1 MLIHDATVKKT
12 VLRAMADE
20 SSLAIL
26 TGTKEKARSPMEL
39 IHLSKLPPSSVYRRI
54 NEFVACGLLNVERV
68 VITKDGKK
76 YSLYK
81 SPVKEIR
88 VDYKAGDL
96 ELDVTFNLDS
106 VEKLTTKW
114 TLLRPTK

>member
-1 MLIHDATVKKT
+1 LLIHDASIKKT

-26 TGTKEKARSPMEL
+26 TCTKEKARSPMEL

-54 NEFVACGLLNVERV
+54 SEFVDCGLLTVERIV
-68 VITKDGKK
+68 VTKDGKK

-81 SPVKEIR
+81 SAVKEIR
-88 VDYKAGDL
+88 VDYKTGDL
-96 ELDVTFNLDS
+96 ELDITFNLDVVDKMTTIWTTLRS
-106 VEKLTTKW
+106 EK
-114 TLLRPTK
+114 